1 MSIGLVARKCGMTRI
16 FDANEGSSIPV
27 TVILVEPNRVTQVKT
42 IENDGYTAIQV
53 TKGNK
58 KPSRLTKPEIGH
70 FAKASVE
77 PGEGLWEFRGTP
89 QEISKFSVGNE
100 LTVEVFKA
108 GQTVDVSGTTKG
120 RGFSGVIRR
129 HNFSSQRATHGNSL
143 SHNAPGSIGQNQS
156 PGRVFKGKKMAG
168 QYGNTRQTIQNLKVI
183 RVDVERNLLLVQGAV
198 PGAPG
203 GDVIIRPAVK
213 AKENKGGA

>member
-1 MSIGLVARKCGMTRI
+1 MSMGLVARKCGMTRI

-27 TVILVEPNRVTQVKT
+27 TVVLVEQNRVTQLKT

-53 TKGNK
+53 TKGSQ
-58 KPSRLTKPEIGH
+58 KPSRLSKPQIGH

-77 PGEGLWEFRGTP
+77 PGRGLWEFRIEAD
-89 QEISKFSVGNE
+89 EISKYTVGSE
-100 LTVEVFKA
+100 IPVTIFQA
-108 GQTVDVSGTTKG
+108 GQKVDVSGITKG
-120 RGFSGVIRR
+120 HGFSGVIQR
-129 HNFSSQRATHGNSL
+129 HNFSSQRASHGNSL

-168 QYGNTRQTIQNLKVI
+168 QFGNTKQTIQNLTIV
-183 RVDVERNLLLVQGAV
+183 RVDVERSLLLIQGAV

-213 AKENKGGA
+213 ETKSKGEA